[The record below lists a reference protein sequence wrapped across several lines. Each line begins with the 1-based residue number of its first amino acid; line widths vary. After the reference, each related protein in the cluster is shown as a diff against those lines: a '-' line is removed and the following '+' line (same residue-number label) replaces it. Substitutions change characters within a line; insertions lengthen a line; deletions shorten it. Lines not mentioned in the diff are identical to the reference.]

1 MLYRVIS
8 LTNSKKSFKS
18 YMYSYCCPKHN
29 RLVCNSQYFLCQGNL
44 SGNMTWAA
52 MQTHEEEYRDNKTFC
67 AMACIYVGDV
77 VLLTTPTILVV
88 LQFDIRFKRIILIG
102 FEETLVSGPAIFPMA
117 SPLCAVVCIFT

>member
-1 MLYRVIS
+1 MILQSLSFGHQFETPVNRYRFNYMYGCMLKVTNAIS
-8 LTNSKKSFKS
+8 SNISYQLKRILLKS

-52 MQTHEEEYRDNKTFC
+52 MQTHEEGYRDNKIFC

-88 LQFDIRFKRIILIG
+88 LL
-102 FEETLVSGPAIFPMA
+102 
-117 SPLCAVVCIFT
+117 